1 MNYLI
6 AGILAALTV
15 LVVTVNAYT
24 LYVHGPDKF
33 RSSYARA
40 Y

>member
-1 MNYLI
+1 MDYLI
-6 AGILAALTV
+6 AGILAALAV
-15 LVVTVNAYT
+15 LVITVNGYT
-24 LYVHGPDKF
+24 LYKYGPDKF